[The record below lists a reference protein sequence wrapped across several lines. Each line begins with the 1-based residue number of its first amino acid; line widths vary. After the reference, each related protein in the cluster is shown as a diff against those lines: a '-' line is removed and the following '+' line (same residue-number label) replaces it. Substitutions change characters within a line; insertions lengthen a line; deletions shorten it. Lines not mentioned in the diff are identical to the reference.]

1 MLGCPESRERQLSG
15 GNEQILAIVGKVG
28 VFELTQGVV
37 SVNWHLPRVLVSIYW
52 MRIWFE
58 LCLSYCLRT
67 LLEALSFGGLFWVS
81 HRLERWLRG

>member
-37 SVNWHLPRVLVSIYW
+37 SVNWHFAKSIGFHLLDENLV
-52 MRIWFE
+52 
-58 LCLSYCLRT
+58 
-67 LLEALSFGGLFWVS
+67 
-81 HRLERWLRG
+81 